1 MPLLQTQDTY
11 TLRIQAGQVE
21 IRRVYLDS
29 TLLWGLYDITYHLAG
44 GTQGS
49 NPIGEYV

>member
-1 MPLLQTQDTY
+1 MPLLQTQDVY

-29 TLLWGLYDITYHLAG
+29 TLL
-44 GTQGS
+44 
-49 NPIGEYV
+49 